1 MKNTRTLIIAATIVT
16 LAILTAF
23 GIFRVVP
30 RTQAQTDIPPPIPDR
45 VSFGMIGI
53 TAGQTVRVSV
63 ANTVMPN
70 DENLPPGPI
79 RVVLTFRNANGN
91 LIRNR
96 SGEVIRKAVD
106 LERGDASFFDLNYD
120 ELPPGPIRQQLR
132 AVVVVQPPPG
142 GDFNAIPYD
151 SAVPTVE
158 IINNRDGKT
167 QYVVFTNP
175 GVIRGFNP
183 QPDPPLGQ

>member
-1 MKNTRTLIIAATIVT
+1 MGDEQRC
-16 LAILTAF
+16 
-23 GIFRVVP
+23 R
-30 RTQAQTDIPPPIPDR
+30 R
-45 VSFGMIGI
+45 VS
-53 TAGQTVRVSV
+53 Q
-63 ANTVMPN
+63 
-70 DENLPPGPI
+70 
-79 RVVLTFRNANGN
+79 
-91 LIRNR
+91 
-96 SGEVIRKAVD
+96 
-106 LERGDASFFDLNYD
+106 
-120 ELPPGPIRQQLR
+120 
-132 AVVVVQPPPG
+132 VVQPPPV